1 MRHIL
6 KNKNET
12 VNFRSQAGDNKKHEE
27 KKNE

>member
-6 KNKNET
+6 KNRNET
-12 VNFRSQAGDNKKHEE
+12 VNSRLQAGDNKKYEE

>member
-6 KNKNET
+6 KNKYET
-12 VNFRSQAGDNKKHEE
+12 VNFRSQAGDNKKYEE

>member
-12 VNFRSQAGDNKKHEE
+12 VNSRLQAGDNKKYEE